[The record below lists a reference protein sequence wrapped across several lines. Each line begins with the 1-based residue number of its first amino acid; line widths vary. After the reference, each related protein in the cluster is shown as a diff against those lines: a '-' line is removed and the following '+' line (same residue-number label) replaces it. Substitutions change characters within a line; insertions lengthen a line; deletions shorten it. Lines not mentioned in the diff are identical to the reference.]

1 MHSLVATNP
10 CDTDARRPNLDS
22 AGSVPILTELMD
34 SVVTHV
40 FVAVDIN

>member
-1 MHSLVATNP
+1 MPVDLTWTVLGV
-10 CDTDARRPNLDS
+10 C
-22 AGSVPILTELMD
+22 VPILTELTDKSYTD